1 MPIQITDTMR
11 ARAAIESERREPFI
25 QHHFE
30 VNHMN
35 GNERNIV
42 GFLGE
47 FACCEYL
54 GINWQ
59 ANIRD
64 NYLTFDNGDIH
75 IGNLVID
82 VKTETIPGNYCDRV
96 VDRTIDDDGTYG
108 RRLITEEQV
117 PLLEHYDY
125 VIFGAFKRDD
135 LSTWYPIGCTRTKK
149 VLEEYEIATD
159 SPNGTH
165 YPIPG
170 IPIRTSELHDINLI
184 SELINNRE
192 DTLWGYSSR
201 GYCFYHTDRHC
212 RSIAGV
218 VDSELEL
225 FHLRREAREEG
236 YSECQFCRKEN

>member
-1 MPIQITDTMR
+1 MPIQITETMR
-11 ARAAIESERREPFI
+11 ARAAVEAERREPFI
-25 QHHFE
+25 EHHFE
-30 VNHMN
+30 VDHMD

-59 ANIRD
+59 TNIRD
-64 NYLTFDNGDIH
+64 NYLTIDNGDIH

-125 VIFGAFKRDD
+125 VIFGAFKRGD
-135 LSTWYPIGCTRTKK
+135 LSTWYPIGCIRTKK
-149 VLEEYEIATD
+149 VLDEYEIATD
-159 SPNGTH
+159 SPNGIH
-165 YPIPG
+165 YPIAGLPV
-170 IPIRTSELHDINLI
+170 RTSELHDISLI
-184 SELINNRE
+184 SELINSQV
-192 DTLWGYSSR
+192 DTLWGFSSK
-201 GYCFYHTDRHC
+201 GYCFYHTDRRC

-236 YSECQFCRKEN
+236 YSECQFCRRED

>member
-1 MPIQITDTMR
+1 MPVRITETMR
-11 ARAAIESERREPFI
+11 TRAAIEAERREPFI
-25 QHHFE
+25 DHHFE
-30 VNHMN
+30 VEHMD

-59 ANIRD
+59 TNIRD
-64 NYLTFDNGDIH
+64 NYLTIDNGDIH
-75 IGNLVID
+75 IENLVID

-96 VDRTIDDDGTYG
+96 VNRTIDDDGTYG

-117 PLLEHYDY
+117 PLLDHYDY

-135 LSTWYPIGCTRTKK
+135 LSLWYPIGCIRTKK
-149 VLEEYEIATD
+149 ILDEYEIATD
-159 SPNGTH
+159 SPNGIH

-170 IPIRTSELHDINLI
+170 LPVKTSELHDISLI
-184 SELINNRE
+184 SDLINNRVY
-192 DTLWGYSSR
+192 TLWGYSSR
-201 GYCFYHTDRHC
+201 GYCFYHTDRQC

-218 VDSELEL
+218 ADNELEV
-225 FHLRREAREEG
+225 FHSSREAREER
-236 YSECQFCRKEN
+236 YSECRFCRREN